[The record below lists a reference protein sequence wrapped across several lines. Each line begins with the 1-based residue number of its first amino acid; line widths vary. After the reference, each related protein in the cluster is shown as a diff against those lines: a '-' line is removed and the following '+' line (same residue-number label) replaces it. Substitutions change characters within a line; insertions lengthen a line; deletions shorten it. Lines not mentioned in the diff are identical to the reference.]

1 MRTISTY
8 RKLMDQY
15 GRRVT
20 IERPVVNGVPLSAP
34 AVRARIRGATQDEI
48 AGGISA
54 SSRRVL
60 VLAADLPPEMA
71 PLRKNDRLIVDG
83 IRLTFTERPDDQ
95 THRDGDL
102 LLAYDGVAS
111 GG

>member
-1 MRTISTY
+1 MSVAREYAALFSEA
-8 RKLMDQY
+8 

-20 IERPVVNGVPLSAP
+20 IERPVVNGAPLSAA

-60 VLAADLPPEMA
+60 VLAADVPPEMA